1 MVKGQVKKI
10 MKSALVRFAKEN
22 NVETEKVAIFIHTK
36 TDDCEPLYFKTVSG
50 ITEKDSVTGAT
61 KSLDFNRDILNV
73 KFDLMQRA
81 YLTANFMKGY
91 ISSVAEVEDINA
103 KEIYILIGSKNTDA
117 SELKFVLYH
126 KSKALRGLTLED
138 IFGED

>member
-36 TDDCEPLYFKTVSG
+36 SDDCEPLYFKTVSG
-50 ITEKDSVTGAT
+50 VTDKDDNGNT
-61 KSLDFNRDILNV
+61 KGLDFNRDILNV

-103 KEIYILIGSKNTDA
+103 KEIYILIGSKNSDA

>member
-36 TDDCEPLYFKTVSG
+36 SDDCEPLYFKTVSG
-50 ITEKDSVTGAT
+50 ITDKDDNGNT

-91 ISSVAEVEDINA
+91 ISSVAEVEEINA

>member
-10 MKSALVRFAKEN
+10 MKSALVRCAKEN

-36 TDDCEPLYFKTVSG
+36 SDDCEPLYFKTVSE
-50 ITEKDSVTGAT
+50 ITDKDDNGNT

-73 KFDLMQRA
+73 KFDLLQRA

-91 ISSVAEVEDINA
+91 IRSVAEFEHPTFLNK
-103 KEIYILIGSKNTDA
+103 KEEIESL
-117 SELKFVLYH
+117 
-126 KSKALRGLTLED
+126 
-138 IFGED
+138 

>member
-36 TDDCEPLYFKTVSG
+36 SDDCEPLYFKTVSG
-50 ITEKDSVTGAT
+50 VTDKDDKGNT
-61 KSLDFNRDILNV
+61 KGLDFNRDILNV

-91 ISSVAEVEDINA
+91 IASVAEVENINA
-103 KEIYILIGSKNTDA
+103 KEIYILIGSKNSDA
-117 SELKFVLYH
+117 SELRFVLYH
-126 KSKALRGLTLED
+126 SSKALRPLTLED